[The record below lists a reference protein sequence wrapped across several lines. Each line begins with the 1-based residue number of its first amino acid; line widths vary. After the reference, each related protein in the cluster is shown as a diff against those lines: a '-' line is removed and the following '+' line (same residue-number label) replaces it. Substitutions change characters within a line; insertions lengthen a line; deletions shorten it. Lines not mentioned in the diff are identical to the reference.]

1 MTLIY
6 LIPSILLVIGLLGI
20 FFGRKNLILVII
32 SLEVMLLGITY
43 HYLMIGWG
51 NFGDFKTIMLGIFLL
66 TIGASESAI
75 GLALAIAYYKTYKYI
90 N

>member
-1 MTLIY
+1 MLLVS
-6 LIPSILLVIGLLGI
+6 LIPSVLFVVGILGV

-32 SLEVMLLGITY
+32 SLELMLLALTY

-51 NFGDFKTIMLGIFLL
+51 NFGDLKTVLLGILIL
-66 TIGASESAI
+66 TVGASESAI
-75 GLALAIAYYKTYKYI
+75 GLALSIAYYKTYRYL